1 MYRVTLR
8 QSVFVC
14 LYSVVF
20 TRTVVTNVFL
30 SVRDRNNCVE
40 QLFCVCYACSAH
52 PKQHDQHSFNQIL
65 SELLVADLT

>member
-1 MYRVTLR
+1 MTLR
-8 QSVFVC
+8 KSVFVC
-14 LYSVVF
+14 LSSVVF

-30 SVRDRNNCVE
+30 SVRDRNNCGTTV
-40 QLFCVCYACSAH
+40 LRLLRAAH